1 MFPSR
6 LRNLREPIDLSD
18 DCPLLMLLFWIKENL
33 GGSKQGKDSSV
44 YGISICSFSHASVDE
59 TLSLTDPVCDMWQE
73 QRESAS

>member
-1 MFPSR
+1 
-6 LRNLREPIDLSD
+6 
-18 DCPLLMLLFWIKENL
+18 MLLFWIKENL